1 MYCCKLKD
9 SCFVKFYYKVNDMIL
24 EYKRRSSSILIYP
37 WYLSWNISRNCYL
50 HLLFCY
56 YFVKTED
63 TIFYFILCIN
73 NLNFNVFIIIEWFF
87 FFFFGPRR
95 QLPDSIQIP
104 QLSSHPLHSSK
115 SNFFFKTSRI
125 YLFICFYSVF
135 DSVFSSSAEHF
146 LFIKQLWG
154 VLHFVLCSIKNVE
167 RYSYPLLSS
176 PILKYAGTVFLLF
189 E

>member
-87 FFFFGPRR
+87 FFLAPEGNFLIPSRFHSC
-95 QLPDSIQIP
+95 QAILFTLQSQI
-104 QLSSHPLHSSK
+104 SSSK
-115 SNFFFKTSRI
+115 LQGFI
-125 YLFICFYSVF
+125 YLFVF
-135 DSVFSSSAEHF
+135 ILFLTVSFLPRQNTFSLSNSFGVSYISYFA
-146 LFIKQLWG
+146 QL
-154 VLHFVLCSIKNVE
+154 K
-167 RYSYPLLSS
+167 
-176 PILKYAGTVFLLF
+176 T
-189 E
+189 

>member
-87 FFFFGPRR
+87 FFFWPPKATSWFH
-95 QLPDSIQIP
+95 PDSTVVKP
-104 QLSSHPLHSSK
+104 SSSLFK
-115 SNFFFKTSRI
+115 VKFLLQNFKDLFI
-125 YLFICFYSVF
+125 YLFLFCFWQCLF
-135 DSVFSSSAEHF
+135 F
-146 LFIKQLWG
+146 LGRTLSLYQT
-154 VLHFVLCSIKNVE
+154 VLGCPTF
-167 RYSYPLLSS
+167 RTLLN
-176 PILKYAGTVFLLF
+176 
-189 E
+189 